1 MLAVRGATVAAGS
14 LLCARRLLL
23 NVKKLWLENVR
34 SICYGRCVG
43 VDRALK

>member
-14 LLCARRLLL
+14 LCARRLLL
-23 NVKKLWLENVR
+23 HLKRLRCKNVLSV
-34 SICYGRCVG
+34 CCGRCVG

>member
-14 LLCARRLLL
+14 LCDRRLLL
-23 NVKKLWLENVR
+23 HLKRLRFKNVR
-34 SICYGRCVG
+34 SVCYCRCVG